1 MIHKLVVSRSGISCH
16 IHSEHYA
23 DQIREQTI
31 LTGPMHRIIP
41 KDNPLLPE
49 ETLVE
54 RKLLAL
60 EDVAVTAT
68 ALAGARRHNGEDT
81 TGLELLLERVLDLAG
96 CLEAVGLL
104 LLDAVGLLLLL
115 LLAGLGLAPSAKGL
129 AVVGLEP
136 LSEGGGIDLNDGRLG
151 EGVGADKLV
160 VGGVV
165 DDTNDTALLSDALRA
180 PREVARVETQST
192 ELAVSAAGA
201 DKMDTLSAN
210 TGVGRLATL
219 LESPAAML
227 DMTLEAIGL
236 CIPLLAVVCALRT
249 GRGALVTGVTRDTG
263 SCQLV
268 LLIQWGR
275 VDTPYL
281 RLFRSAAK

>member
-1 MIHKLVVSRSGISCH
+1 
-16 IHSEHYA
+16 
-23 DQIREQTI
+23 
-31 LTGPMHRIIP
+31 MHRIIP

-54 RKLLAL
+54 SKLLAL
-60 EDVAVTAT
+60 EDVAVAAA
-68 ALAGARRHNGEDT
+68 ALARARRHNGEDT
-81 TGLELLLERVLDLAG
+81 TGLELLLESVLDLAG
-96 CLEAVGLL
+96 GLEAVCLL

-115 LLAGLGLAPSAKGL
+115 LLAGLGLAPSAEGL

-136 LSEGGGIDLNDGRLG
+136 LSEGSGINLDDGRLG

-165 DDTNDTALLSDALRA
+165 DDTNDTGLLGDALRT
-180 PREVARVETQST
+180 PREVAGVETQST
-192 ELAVSAAGA
+192 ELAVSATSA
-201 DKMDTLSAN
+201 DKMDTLRAN

-249 GRGALVTGVTRDTG
+249 GRGALVTGVARDTESG
-263 SCQLV
+263 QRVPLV
-268 LLIQWGR
+268 RLWT
-275 VDTPYL
+275 VDTP
-281 RLFRSAAK
+281 

>member
-1 MIHKLVVSRSGISCH
+1 
-16 IHSEHYA
+16 
-23 DQIREQTI
+23 
-31 LTGPMHRIIP
+31 MHRIIP

-54 RKLLAL
+54 SKLLTL
-60 EDVAVTAT
+60 EDVSIAAT
-68 ALAGARRHNGEDT
+68 ALAGARGHNGEDT
-81 TGLELLLERVLDLAG
+81 TGLELLLEGVLDLAG
-96 CLEAVGLL
+96 RLEALGLL
-104 LLDAVGLLLLL
+104 LLYAVGLLLLL
-115 LLAGLGLAPSAKGL
+115 LLAGLGLAPAAEGL

-136 LSEGGGIDLNDGRLG
+136 LSEGRGIDLDDGGLG

-165 DDTNDTALLSDALRA
+165 DDTDDTGLLGDALGA

-192 ELAVSAAGA
+192 ELAVAAAGA
-201 DKMDTLSAN
+201 DKMDALGAN

-249 GRGALVTGVTRDTG
+249 GRGALVTGVARDTERG
-263 SCQLV
+263 
-268 LLIQWGR
+268 
-275 VDTPYL
+275 
-281 RLFRSAAK
+281 